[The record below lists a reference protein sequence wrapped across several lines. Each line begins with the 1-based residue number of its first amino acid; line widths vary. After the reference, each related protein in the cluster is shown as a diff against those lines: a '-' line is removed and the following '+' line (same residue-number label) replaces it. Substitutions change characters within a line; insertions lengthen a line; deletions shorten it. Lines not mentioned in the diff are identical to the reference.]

1 MKLLG
6 LRLCDHDSNISY
18 FDGTKL
24 HYFKSERKYQ
34 VKHHAYKNLYYW
46 KKDIK
51 DEFGIDYNDID
62 EIAIVV
68 DPWQYNLPTDK
79 EEFFPAIPWNKLDVD
94 SKVYRV
100 NHHYAHALSLFPI
113 LKERPEYEIIIDG
126 FGDYNNAWTV
136 FKNDKVYKRGYV
148 DVNGTIGW
156 GMCDLGRYLRIKVG
170 HEEDYAGKVM
180 GIQSYGNY
188 NNDYADI
195 LNYDMYSIDKLF
207 DIENYY
213 KHMGNNLLA
222 DLKPLDYARTVHD
235 KVNSILL
242 KFFEDITNKNYDAKI
257 SYTGGV
263 AMNVIWNTTLKQ
275 KFKNLVI
282 PPHCA
287 DDGIS
292 LGAIEYLRKK
302 NNLSPFKL
310 DNFPFIQKDE
320 KPNEELSLEN
330 RKRVAKELHLG
341 KTVALYQNNGEI
353 GPRALGNRS
362 LLINPTIKD
371 AKKIIN
377 KIKKRENYRPFGA
390 SILREYQQEYFA
402 TNIDNPYMLYVGKT
416 TKDNLQSITHVDGT
430 CRYQTV
436 DIDNHILYDIL
447 QEFNKLSGVPVLLN
461 TSLNVNG
468 KPIISNM
475 EDTMNYFRESE
486 IDVLVCGN
494 DMYKK
499 E

>member
-1 MKLLG
+1 M
-6 LRLCDHDSNISY
+6 
-18 FDGTKL
+18 
-24 HYFKSERKYQ
+24 
-34 VKHHAYKNLYYW
+34 
-46 KKDIK
+46 
-51 DEFGIDYNDID
+51 
-62 EIAIVV
+62 
-68 DPWQYNLPTDK
+68 
-79 EEFFPAIPWNKLDVD
+79 
-94 SKVYRV
+94 
-100 NHHYAHALSLFPI
+100 
-113 LKERPEYEIIIDG
+113 
-126 FGDYNNAWTV
+126 
-136 FKNDKVYKRGYV
+136 
-148 DVNGTIGW
+148 
-156 GMCDLGRYLRIKVG
+156 
-170 HEEDYAGKVM
+170 
-180 GIQSYGNY
+180 
-188 NNDYADI
+188 
-195 LNYDMYSIDKLF
+195 
-207 DIENYY
+207 
-213 KHMGNNLLA
+213 
-222 DLKPLDYARTVHD
+222 
-235 KVNSILL
+235 
-242 KFFEDITNKNYDAKI
+242 
-257 SYTGGV
+257 
-263 AMNVIWNTTLKQ
+263 
-275 KFKNLVI
+275 
-282 PPHCA
+282 
-287 DDGIS
+287 
-292 LGAIEYLRKK
+292 
-302 NNLSPFKL
+302 
-310 DNFPFIQKDE
+310 
-320 KPNEELSLEN
+320 
-330 RKRVAKELHLG
+330 
-341 KTVALYQNNGEI
+341 ALYQNNGEI